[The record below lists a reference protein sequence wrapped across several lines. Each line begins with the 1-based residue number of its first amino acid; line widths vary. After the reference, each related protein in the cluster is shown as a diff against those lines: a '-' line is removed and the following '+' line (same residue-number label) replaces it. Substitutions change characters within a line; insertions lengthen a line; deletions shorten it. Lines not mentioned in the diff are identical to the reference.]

1 MIEWFGTAMSVLV
14 AISLMQKNIKTLR
27 IINLLGAAGF
37 ATYGFIINAWPVFGL
52 NAFIALIDLYYLIE
66 MAIKKDFFSYITG
79 DLQDSTYAQR
89 FLEFYRSDWSDFFPD
104 YYPKGEE
111 KYCLI
116 LRNMVPVSII
126 LYKEENKDQ
135 ALISLDYATPQYRD
149 FKNAQFF
156 LSQVVNKDSNF
167 CYHSLHTRA
176 RNPKHARYLEKL
188 GYQQE
193 GDDYFWRL
201 AK

>member
-27 IINLLGAAGF
+27 IINLIGAAGF
-37 ATYGFIINAWPVFGL
+37 AAYGFIIRAWPVLGL
-52 NAFIALIDLYYLIE
+52 NAFIALVDCYFLIE
-66 MAIKKDFFSYITG
+66 MAVKKDFFSHITG
-79 DLQDSTYAQR
+79 DLRNSAYAKR
-89 FLEFYRSDWSDFFPD
+89 FLDFYKDDWSEFFPD
-104 YYPKGEE
+104 YDPQGDE

-126 LYKEENKDQ
+126 LYKAESVDL
-135 ALISLDYATPQYRD
+135 AYISLDYATPQYRD

-156 LSQVVNKDSNF
+156 LSQVVNKDENF
-167 CYHSLHTRA
+167 HYHSLHTRA
-176 RNPKHARYLEKL
+176 RNPKHAHYLEKL
-188 GYQQE
+188 GYRQE

-201 AK
+201 